1 MTCGMRRGPIFYQ
14 VRCGDGQRRHDE
26 LFPSRSAATHWLTW
40 DHFCYHEP
48 HRVLKVSVPVPES
61 TAAALHPCNPQPDKQ
76 RTTAVDPKALSA
88 APEPTR
94 AVGTSS
100 LLSSD
105 EDDATGAFRLDPWAA
120 WGDHPGVPVHVLAL
134 VSRVRA
140 ARGGAGDR
148 GEVAS
153 TRVAPNEKVAAL

>member
-1 MTCGMRRGPIFYQ
+1 VGMMTG
-14 VRCGDGQRRHDE
+14 
-26 LFPSRSAATHWLTW
+26 
-40 DHFCYHEP
+40 
-48 HRVLKVSVPVPES
+48 PVPES
-61 TAAALHPCNPQPDKQ
+61 TAATRHQSSTQPDRQ
-76 RTTAVDPKALSA
+76 RATAVGPKARAA
-88 APEPTR
+88 APEPR
-94 AVGTSS
+94 GAIDTSS
-100 LLSSD
+100 LLTSD

-134 VSRVRA
+134 VSTVRA